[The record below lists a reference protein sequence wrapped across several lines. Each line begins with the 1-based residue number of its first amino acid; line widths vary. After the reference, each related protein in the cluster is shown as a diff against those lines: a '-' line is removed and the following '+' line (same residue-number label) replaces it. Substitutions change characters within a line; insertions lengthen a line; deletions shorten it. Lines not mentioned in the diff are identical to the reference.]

1 MVKANIKDIVA
12 NLGKDVKFLQPLFE
26 AIINSL
32 EANAKKV
39 RVTIQQ
45 DPTLFDDF
53 SSIDSFSIEDDG
65 EGFTQKNIEAFST
78 LWTDNKRQ
86 IGCKGS
92 GRFTWLSV
100 FNIIQVDSFLADQ
113 NKHIHINFDLNFDG
127 QIITD
132 NVEVEKNKTIITF
145 SNVTDKFYHRNSD
158 GKTKDKRFSSDP
170 QKIKQEILNY
180 LLIKLFLLKKQNV
193 DFEIS
198 ISCKKS
204 DKEDPIEVKINPS
217 DIPNLDYEKF
227 SIRSKVNDE
236 EFLFQ
241 LYYLFKNDGA
251 NTKRLYFCSNSRA
264 TKEYDSDSL
273 GFSSHLP
280 NKDSF
285 IMMLCSEYFDNKD
298 NDSRNDFTEL
308 SFLKYATDEV
318 QLLTNDILSET
329 RPVMQRIIRNKYPEI
344 ERINVEEENAAIE
357 KNPHLIK
364 YIKENKEIVKSKESL
379 TIAAQKKFNDE
390 KIKVRNKIEQAL
402 TNNNVSP
409 YEFEKTINEITDIA
423 YYELGEYIVY
433 RDTII
438 KALAKTMNTEAKEKV
453 FHDMF
458 MPMKTSNFNDS
469 INDRLLSNLW
479 LLDDKYMTYLYAS
492 SDKSYKQIAKDL
504 NLEPVESLTRPDMC
518 VFLSSN
524 DDIKSKDALIIEFK
538 SAKADLDEK
547 RKALSELPDNVMTLR
562 KDVPNIKTVWSYGIT
577 EIDESFEKSLV
588 GQDCEPLFSNGESK
602 VYYKYLKNA
611 NTHVYF
617 IDYQSIIDDALSRNS
632 TFIEILKGTNK
643 N

>member
-32 EANAKKV
+32 EANAKKI

-45 DPTLFDDF
+45 DPTIFDDF
-53 SSIDSFSIEDDG
+53 SSIHSFSIEDDG

-145 SNVTDKFYHRNSD
+145 SNVTDKFYHRNID
-158 GKTKDKRFSSDP
+158 GKIKDKRYSSDP

-180 LLIKLFLLKKQNV
+180 LLIKLFLLKKQDV

-198 ISCKKS
+198 ILCEKS
-204 DKEDPIEVKINPS
+204 AKENPIEVKISPS
-217 DIPNLDYEKF
+217 DIPNLDYENF

-236 EFLFQ
+236 DFLFQ
-241 LYYLFKNDGA
+241 LYYLFKTDGA

-285 IMMLCSEYFDNKD
+285 IMMLCSEYFNNKD

-308 SFLKYATDEV
+308 SFLKYATDEIP
-318 QLLTNDILSET
+318 LLTNDILSET
-329 RPVMQRIIRNKYPEI
+329 RLVMQRIIRNKYPEI

-390 KIKVRNKIEQAL
+390 KIKVRNKIEQVL
-402 TNNNVSP
+402 SNNNVSAS
-409 YEFEKTINEITDIA
+409 EFEKTINEITDIA

-438 KALAKTMNTEAKEKV
+438 KALAKTMNTEAREKV

-458 MPMKTSNFNDS
+458 MPMKTSNSNDS

-492 SDKSYKQIAKDL
+492 SDKSYKRIAKDL

-524 DDIKSKDALIIEFK
+524 DDTKSKDALIIEFK

-562 KDVPNIKTVWSYGIT
+562 NDVPNIKTVWSYGIT
-577 EIDESFEKSLV
+577 EIDESFEKSLL
-588 GQDCEPLFSNGESK
+588 GQDYEPLFSNGESK
-602 VYYKYLKNA
+602 IYYKYLKNA

-632 TFIEILKGTNK
+632 TFIEILKGNK
-643 N
+643 Q

>member
-32 EANAKKV
+32 EANAKKI

-53 SSIDSFSIEDDG
+53 SSIHSFSIEDDG

-113 NKHIHINFDLNFDG
+113 NKHIHIKFDLNFDG

-145 SNVTDKFYHRNSD
+145 SNVTDKFYHRNID
-158 GKTKDKRFSSDP
+158 GKIKDKRYSSDP

-180 LLIKLFLLKKQNV
+180 LLIKLFLLKKQDV

-198 ISCKKS
+198 ILCEKS
-204 DKEDPIEVKINPS
+204 AKENPIEVKINPS
-217 DIPNLDYEKF
+217 DIPNLDYENF

-241 LYYLFKNDGA
+241 LYYLFKTDGA

-285 IMMLCSEYFDNKD
+285 IMMLCSEYFNNKD

-318 QLLTNDILSET
+318 PLLTNDILSET

-390 KIKVRNKIEQAL
+390 KIKVRNKIEQVL
-402 TNNNVSP
+402 SNNNVSAS
-409 YEFEKTINEITDIA
+409 EFEKNINEITDIA

-438 KALAKTMNTEAKEKV
+438 KALAKTMNAEAREKV

-458 MPMKTSNFNDS
+458 MPMKTSNSNDS
-469 INDRLLSNLW
+469 TNDRLLSNL
-479 LLDDKYMTYLYAS
+479 
-492 SDKSYKQIAKDL
+492 
-504 NLEPVESLTRPDMC
+504 
-518 VFLSSN
+518 
-524 DDIKSKDALIIEFK
+524 
-538 SAKADLDEK
+538 
-547 RKALSELPDNVMTLR
+547 
-562 KDVPNIKTVWSYGIT
+562 
-577 EIDESFEKSLV
+577 
-588 GQDCEPLFSNGESK
+588 
-602 VYYKYLKNA
+602 
-611 NTHVYF
+611 
-617 IDYQSIIDDALSRNS
+617 
-632 TFIEILKGTNK
+632 
-643 N
+643 

>member
-32 EANAKKV
+32 EANAKKI

-53 SSIDSFSIEDDG
+53 TSIHSFSIEDDG
-65 EGFTQKNIEAFST
+65 EGFTQKNIEAFLT

-145 SNVTDKFYHRNSD
+145 SNVTDKFYHRNID
-158 GKTKDKRFSSDP
+158 GKIKDKRYSSDP

-180 LLIKLFLLKKQNV
+180 LLIKLFLLKKQDI

-198 ISCKKS
+198 ILCEKS
-204 DKEDPIEVKINPS
+204 AKENPIEVKINPS
-217 DIPNLDYEKF
+217 DIPNLDYENF

-241 LYYLFKNDGA
+241 LYYLFKTDGA

-285 IMMLCSEYFDNKD
+285 IMMLCSEYFNNKD
-298 NDSRNDFTEL
+298 NDSRSDFTEL

-318 QLLTNDILSET
+318 PLLTNDILSET
-329 RPVMQRIIRNKYPEI
+329 RPIMQRIIRNKYPEI
-344 ERINVEEENAAIE
+344 EKINVEEENAAIE

-379 TIAAQKKFNDE
+379 TFAAQKKFNDE
-390 KIKVRNKIEQAL
+390 KIKVRNKIEQVL
-402 TNNNVSP
+402 SNNNVSAS
-409 YEFEKTINEITDIA
+409 EFEKTINEITNIA

-438 KALAKTMNTEAKEKV
+438 KALAKTMNAEAREKV

-458 MPMKTSNFNDS
+458 MPMKTSNSNDS

-524 DDIKSKDALIIEFK
+524 DDTKSKDALIIEFK

-562 KDVPNIKTVWSYGIT
+562 NDVPNIKTVWSYGIT
-577 EIDESFEKSLV
+577 EIDESFEKSLL
-588 GQDCEPLFSNGESK
+588 GQDYEPLFSNGESK
-602 VYYKYLKNA
+602 IYYKYLKNA

-632 TFIEILKGTNK
+632 TFIEILKGNK
-643 N
+643 Q

>member
-32 EANAKKV
+32 EANAKKI

-53 SSIDSFSIEDDG
+53 SSIHSFSIEDDG

-100 FNIIQVDSFLADQ
+100 FNMIQVDSFLADQ

-145 SNVTDKFYHRNSD
+145 SNVTDKFYHRNVD
-158 GKTKDKRFSSDP
+158 GKIKDKRYSSDP

-180 LLIKLFLLKKQNV
+180 LLIKLFLLKKQDV

-198 ISCKKS
+198 ILCKKS
-204 DKEDPIEVKINPS
+204 AKEDPIEVKINPS
-217 DIPNLDYEKF
+217 DIPNLDYENF

-241 LYYLFKNDGA
+241 LYYLFKTDGA

-318 QLLTNDILSET
+318 PLLTNDILSET

-379 TIAAQKKFNDE
+379 TIAAQKRFNDE
-390 KIKVRNKIEQAL
+390 KIKVRNKIEQVL
-402 TNNNVSP
+402 SNNNVSSS
-409 YEFEKTINEITDIA
+409 EFEKTINEITDIA

-438 KALAKTMNTEAKEKV
+438 KALVKTMNTEAREKV

-458 MPMKTSNFNDS
+458 MPMKTSNSNDS

-504 NLEPVESLTRPDMC
+504 NLAPVESLTRPDMC

-524 DDIKSKDALIIEFK
+524 DDTKSKDALIIEFK

-562 KDVPNIKTVWSYGIT
+562 NDVPNIKTVWSYGIT
-577 EIDESFEKSLV
+577 EIDESFEKSLL
-588 GQDCEPLFSNGESK
+588 GQDYEPLFSNGESK
-602 VYYKYLKNA
+602 IYYKYLKNA

-632 TFIEILKGTNK
+632 TFIEILKGNK
-643 N
+643 Q

>member
-32 EANAKKV
+32 EANAKKI

-53 SSIDSFSIEDDG
+53 SSIRSFSIEDDG

-100 FNIIQVDSFLADQ
+100 FNIIQVDSFLASQ

-127 QIITD
+127 QIITE

-145 SNVTDKFYHRNSD
+145 SNVTDKFYHRNID
-158 GKTKDKRFSSDP
+158 GKIKDKRYSSDP

-180 LLIKLFLLKKQNV
+180 LLIKLFLLKKQDVN
-193 DFEIS
+193 FEIS
-198 ISCKKS
+198 ILCEKS
-204 DKEDPIEVKINPS
+204 AKENPVEVKINPS
-217 DIPNLDYEKF
+217 DIPNLDYENF

-241 LYYLFKNDGA
+241 LYYLFKTDGA

-285 IMMLCSEYFDNKD
+285 IMMLCSEYFNNKD

-318 QLLTNDILSET
+318 PLLTNDILSET

-344 ERINVEEENAAIE
+344 EKINVEEENAAIE

-390 KIKVRNKIEQAL
+390 KIKVRNKIEQVL
-402 TNNNVSP
+402 SNNNVSAS
-409 YEFEKTINEITDIA
+409 EFEKTINEITDIA

-438 KALAKTMNTEAKEKV
+438 KALVKTMNTEAREKV

-458 MPMKTSNFNDS
+458 MPMKTSNSNDS

-524 DDIKSKDALIIEFK
+524 DDTKSKDALIIEFK

-562 KDVPNIKTVWSYGIT
+562 NDVPNIKTVWSYGIT
-577 EIDESFEKSLV
+577 EIDESFEKSLL
-588 GQDCEPLFSNGESK
+588 GQDYEPLFSNGESK
-602 VYYKYLKNA
+602 IYYKYLKNA

-632 TFIEILKGTNK
+632 TFIEILKGNK
-643 N
+643 Q

>member
-32 EANAKKV
+32 EANAKKI

-53 SSIDSFSIEDDG
+53 SSIRSFSIEDDG

-100 FNIIQVDSFLADQ
+100 FNIIQVDSFLASQ

-127 QIITD
+127 QIITE

-145 SNVTDKFYHRNSD
+145 SNVTDKFYHRNID
-158 GKTKDKRFSSDP
+158 GKIKDKRYSSDP

-180 LLIKLFLLKKQNV
+180 LLIKLFLLKKQDVN
-193 DFEIS
+193 FEIS
-198 ISCKKS
+198 ILCEKS
-204 DKEDPIEVKINPS
+204 AKENPIEVKIKPS
-217 DIPNLDYEKF
+217 DIPNLDYENF

-241 LYYLFKNDGA
+241 LYYLFKTDGA

-285 IMMLCSEYFDNKD
+285 IMMLCSEYFNNKD

-318 QLLTNDILSET
+318 PLLTNDILSET
-329 RPVMQRIIRNKYPEI
+329 RPIMQRIIRNKYPEI
-344 ERINVEEENAAIE
+344 EKINVEEENAAIE

-390 KIKVRNKIEQAL
+390 KIKVRNKIEQVL
-402 TNNNVSP
+402 SNNNVSAS
-409 YEFEKTINEITDIA
+409 EFEKTINEITDIA

-438 KALAKTMNTEAKEKV
+438 KALVKTMNTEAREKV

-458 MPMKTSNFNDS
+458 MPMKTSNSNDS

-524 DDIKSKDALIIEFK
+524 DDTKSKDALIIEFK

-562 KDVPNIKTVWSYGIT
+562 NDVPNIKTVWSYGIT
-577 EIDESFEKSLV
+577 EIDESFEKSLL
-588 GQDCEPLFSNGESK
+588 GQDYEPLFSNGESK
-602 VYYKYLKNA
+602 IYYKYLKNA

-632 TFIEILKGTNK
+632 TFIEILKGNK
-643 N
+643 Q

>member
-32 EANAKKV
+32 EANAKKI

-45 DPTLFDDF
+45 DSTLFDDF
-53 SSIDSFSIEDDG
+53 SSIHSFSIEDDG

-100 FNIIQVDSFLADQ
+100 FNMIQVDSFLADQ

-145 SNVTDKFYHRNSD
+145 SNVTDKFYHRNVD
-158 GKTKDKRFSSDP
+158 GKIKDKRYSSDP

-180 LLIKLFLLKKQNV
+180 LLIKLFLLKKQDV

-198 ISCKKS
+198 ILCKKS
-204 DKEDPIEVKINPS
+204 AKEDPIEVKINPS
-217 DIPNLDYEKF
+217 DIPNLDYENF

-241 LYYLFKNDGA
+241 LYYLFKTDGA

-308 SFLKYATDEV
+308 SFLKDATDEV
-318 QLLTNDILSET
+318 PLLTNDILSET

-379 TIAAQKKFNDE
+379 TIAAQKRFNDE
-390 KIKVRNKIEQAL
+390 KIKVRNKIEQVL
-402 TNNNVSP
+402 SNNNVSSS
-409 YEFEKTINEITDIA
+409 EFEKTINEITDIA

-438 KALAKTMNTEAKEKV
+438 KALVKTMNTEAREKV

-458 MPMKTSNFNDS
+458 MPMKTSNSNDS

-524 DDIKSKDALIIEFK
+524 DDTKSKDALIIEFK

-562 KDVPNIKTVWSYGIT
+562 NDVPNIKTVWSYGIT
-577 EIDESFEKSLV
+577 EIDESFEKSLL
-588 GQDCEPLFSNGESK
+588 GQDYEPLFSNGESK
-602 VYYKYLKNA
+602 IYYKYLKNA

-632 TFIEILKGTNK
+632 TFIEILKGNK
-643 N
+643 Q

>member
-32 EANAKKV
+32 EANAKKI

-45 DPTLFDDF
+45 DPTIFDDF
-53 SSIDSFSIEDDG
+53 SSIHSFSIEDDG

-145 SNVTDKFYHRNSD
+145 SNVTDKFYHRNID
-158 GKTKDKRFSSDP
+158 GKIKDKRYSSDP

-180 LLIKLFLLKKQNV
+180 LLIKLFLLKKQDV

-198 ISCKKS
+198 ILCEKS
-204 DKEDPIEVKINPS
+204 AKENPIEVKINPS
-217 DIPNLDYEKF
+217 DIPKLDYENF

-236 EFLFQ
+236 DFLFQ
-241 LYYLFKNDGA
+241 LYYLFKTDGA

-285 IMMLCSEYFDNKD
+285 IMMLCSEYFNNKD

-308 SFLKYATDEV
+308 SFLKYATDEIP
-318 QLLTNDILSET
+318 LLTNDILSET

-390 KIKVRNKIEQAL
+390 KIKVRNKIEQVL
-402 TNNNVSP
+402 SNNNVSAS
-409 YEFEKTINEITDIA
+409 EFEKIINEITDIA

-438 KALAKTMNTEAKEKV
+438 KALAKTMNTEAREKV

-458 MPMKTSNFNDS
+458 MPMKTSNSNDS

-492 SDKSYKQIAKDL
+492 SDKSYKRIAKDL

-524 DDIKSKDALIIEFK
+524 DDTKSKDALIIEFK

-562 KDVPNIKTVWSYGIT
+562 NDVTNIKTVWSYGIT
-577 EIDESFEKSLV
+577 EIDESFEKSLL
-588 GQDCEPLFSNGESK
+588 GQDYEPLFSNGESK
-602 VYYKYLKNA
+602 IYYKYLKNA

-632 TFIEILKGTNK
+632 TFIEILKGNK
-643 N
+643 Q

>member
-32 EANAKKV
+32 EANAKKI

-45 DPTLFDDF
+45 DPTIFDDF
-53 SSIDSFSIEDDG
+53 SSIHSFSIEDDG

-145 SNVTDKFYHRNSD
+145 SNVTDKFYHRNID
-158 GKTKDKRFSSDP
+158 GKIKDKRYSSDP

-180 LLIKLFLLKKQNV
+180 LLIKLFLLKKQDV

-198 ISCKKS
+198 ILCEKS
-204 DKEDPIEVKINPS
+204 AKENPIEVKINPS
-217 DIPNLDYEKF
+217 DIPNLDYENF

-236 EFLFQ
+236 DFLFQ
-241 LYYLFKNDGA
+241 LYYLFKTDGA

-285 IMMLCSEYFDNKD
+285 IMMLCSEYFNNKD

-308 SFLKYATDEV
+308 SFLKYATDEIP
-318 QLLTNDILSET
+318 LLTNDILSET

-390 KIKVRNKIEQAL
+390 KIKVRNKIEQVL
-402 TNNNVSP
+402 SNNNVSAS
-409 YEFEKTINEITDIA
+409 EFEKTINEITDIA

-438 KALAKTMNTEAKEKV
+438 KALAKTMNTEAREKV

-458 MPMKTSNFNDS
+458 MPMKTSNSNDS

-524 DDIKSKDALIIEFK
+524 DDTKSKDALIIEFK

-547 RKALSELPDNVMTLR
+547 RKALSELPDNVMALR
-562 KDVPNIKTVWSYGIT
+562 NDVPNIKTVWSYGIT
-577 EIDESFEKSLV
+577 EIDESFEKSLL
-588 GQDCEPLFSNGESK
+588 GQDYEPLFSNGESK
-602 VYYKYLKNA
+602 IYYKYLKNA

-632 TFIEILKGTNK
+632 TFIEILKGNK
-643 N
+643 Q

>member
-32 EANAKKV
+32 EANAKKI

-45 DPTLFDDF
+45 DHTLFDDF
-53 SSIDSFSIEDDG
+53 SSIHSFSIEDDG

-145 SNVTDKFYHRNSD
+145 SNVTDKFYHRNID
-158 GKTKDKRFSSDP
+158 GKIKDKRYSSDP

-180 LLIKLFLLKKQNV
+180 LLIKLFLLKKQDV

-198 ISCKKS
+198 ILCEKS
-204 DKEDPIEVKINPS
+204 AKENPIEVKINPS
-217 DIPNLDYEKF
+217 DIPNLDYENF

-241 LYYLFKNDGA
+241 LYYLFKTDGA

-285 IMMLCSEYFDNKD
+285 IMMLCSEYFNNKD

-318 QLLTNDILSET
+318 PLLTNDILSET

-390 KIKVRNKIEQAL
+390 KIKVRNKIEQVL
-402 TNNNVSP
+402 SNNNVSAS
-409 YEFEKTINEITDIA
+409 EFEKTINEITDIA

-438 KALAKTMNTEAKEKV
+438 KALAKTMNTEAREKV

-458 MPMKTSNFNDS
+458 MPMKTSNSNDS

-524 DDIKSKDALIIEFK
+524 DDTKSKDALIIEFK
-538 SAKADLDEK
+538 SAKTDLDEK

-562 KDVPNIKTVWSYGIT
+562 NDVPNIKTVWSYGIT
-577 EIDESFEKSLV
+577 EIDESFEKSLL
-588 GQDCEPLFSNGESK
+588 GQDYEPLFSNGESK
-602 VYYKYLKNA
+602 IYYKYLKNA

-632 TFIEILKGTNK
+632 TFIEILKGNK
-643 N
+643 Q

>member
-32 EANAKKV
+32 EANAKKI

-45 DPTLFDDF
+45 DPTIFDDF
-53 SSIDSFSIEDDG
+53 SSIHSFSIEDDG

-145 SNVTDKFYHRNSD
+145 SNVTDKFYHRNID
-158 GKTKDKRFSSDP
+158 GKIKDKRYSSDP

-180 LLIKLFLLKKQNV
+180 LLIKLFLLKKQDV

-198 ISCKKS
+198 ILCEKS
-204 DKEDPIEVKINPS
+204 AKENPIEVKINPS
-217 DIPNLDYEKF
+217 DIPKLDYENF

-236 EFLFQ
+236 DFLFQ
-241 LYYLFKNDGA
+241 LYYLFKTDGA

-285 IMMLCSEYFDNKD
+285 IMMLCSEYFNNKD

-308 SFLKYATDEV
+308 SFLKYATDEIP
-318 QLLTNDILSET
+318 LLTNDILSET

-390 KIKVRNKIEQAL
+390 KIKVRNKIEQVL
-402 TNNNVSP
+402 SNNNVSAS
-409 YEFEKTINEITDIA
+409 EFEKTINEITDIA

-438 KALAKTMNTEAKEKV
+438 KALAKTMNTEAREKV

-458 MPMKTSNFNDS
+458 MPMKTSNSNDS

-492 SDKSYKQIAKDL
+492 SDKSYKRIAKDL

-524 DDIKSKDALIIEFK
+524 DDTKSKDALIIEFK

-562 KDVPNIKTVWSYGIT
+562 NDVTNIKTVWSYGIT
-577 EIDESFEKSLV
+577 EIDESFEKSLL
-588 GQDCEPLFSNGESK
+588 GQDYEPLFSNGESK
-602 VYYKYLKNA
+602 IYYKYLKNA

-632 TFIEILKGTNK
+632 TFIEILKGNK
-643 N
+643 Q

>member
-32 EANAKKV
+32 EANAKKI

-45 DPTLFDDF
+45 DPTIFDDF
-53 SSIDSFSIEDDG
+53 SSIHSFSIEDDG

-145 SNVTDKFYHRNSD
+145 SNVTDKFYHRNID
-158 GKTKDKRFSSDP
+158 GKIKDKRYSSDP

-180 LLIKLFLLKKQNV
+180 LLIKLFLLKKQDV

-198 ISCKKS
+198 ILCEKS
-204 DKEDPIEVKINPS
+204 AKENPIEVKINPS
-217 DIPNLDYEKF
+217 DIPNLDYENF

-236 EFLFQ
+236 DFLFQ
-241 LYYLFKNDGA
+241 LYYLFKTDGA

-285 IMMLCSEYFDNKD
+285 IMMLCSEYFNNKD

-308 SFLKYATDEV
+308 SFLKYATDEIP
-318 QLLTNDILSET
+318 LLTNDILSET

-390 KIKVRNKIEQAL
+390 KIKVRNKIEQVL
-402 TNNNVSP
+402 SNNNVSAS
-409 YEFEKTINEITDIA
+409 EFEKTINEITDIA

-438 KALAKTMNTEAKEKV
+438 KALAKTMNTEAREKV

-458 MPMKTSNFNDS
+458 MPMKTSNSNDS

-492 SDKSYKQIAKDL
+492 SDKSYKRIAKDL

-524 DDIKSKDALIIEFK
+524 DDTKSKDALIIEFK

-562 KDVPNIKTVWSYGIT
+562 NDIPNIKTVWSYGIT
-577 EIDESFEKSLV
+577 EIDESFEKSLL
-588 GQDCEPLFSNGESK
+588 GQDYEPLFSNGESK
-602 VYYKYLKNA
+602 IYYKYLKNA

-632 TFIEILKGTNK
+632 TFIEILKGNK
-643 N
+643 Q

>member
-32 EANAKKV
+32 EANAKKI

-53 SSIDSFSIEDDG
+53 SSIHSFSIEDDG

-86 IGCKGS
+86 LGCKGS

-100 FNIIQVDSFLADQ
+100 FNMIQVDSFLADQ

-145 SNVTDKFYHRNSD
+145 SNVTDKFYHRNID
-158 GKTKDKRFSSDP
+158 GKIKDKRYSSDP

-180 LLIKLFLLKKQNV
+180 LLIKLFLLKKQDV

-198 ISCKKS
+198 ILCEKS
-204 DKEDPIEVKINPS
+204 AKENPIEVKINPS
-217 DIPNLDYEKF
+217 DIPNLDYENF

-241 LYYLFKNDGA
+241 LYYLFKTDGA

-285 IMMLCSEYFDNKD
+285 IMMLCSEYFNNKD

-318 QLLTNDILSET
+318 PLLTNDVLSET

-390 KIKVRNKIEQAL
+390 KIKVRNKIEQVL
-402 TNNNVSP
+402 SNNNVSAS
-409 YEFEKTINEITDIA
+409 EFEKAINEITDIA

-438 KALAKTMNTEAKEKV
+438 KALAKTMNTEAREKV

-458 MPMKTSNFNDS
+458 MPMKTSNSNDS

-492 SDKSYKQIAKDL
+492 SDKSYKQIIKDL

-524 DDIKSKDALIIEFK
+524 DNTKSKDALIIEFK

-562 KDVPNIKTVWSYGIT
+562 NDVPNIKTVWSYGIT
-577 EIDESFEKSLV
+577 EIDESFEKSLL
-588 GQDCEPLFSNGESK
+588 GQDYEPLFSNGESK
-602 VYYKYLKNA
+602 IYYKYLKNA

-632 TFIEILKGTNK
+632 TFIEILKGNK
-643 N
+643 Q

>member
-32 EANAKKV
+32 EANAKKI

-45 DPTLFDDF
+45 DPTIFDDF
-53 SSIDSFSIEDDG
+53 SSIHSFSIEDDG

-145 SNVTDKFYHRNSD
+145 SNVTDKFYHRNID
-158 GKTKDKRFSSDP
+158 GKIKDKRYSSDP

-180 LLIKLFLLKKQNV
+180 LLIKLFLLKKQDV

-198 ISCKKS
+198 ILCEKS
-204 DKEDPIEVKINPS
+204 AKENPIEVKINPS
-217 DIPNLDYEKF
+217 DIPKLDYENF

-236 EFLFQ
+236 DFLFQ
-241 LYYLFKNDGA
+241 LYYLFKTDGA

-285 IMMLCSEYFDNKD
+285 IMMLCSEYFNNKD

-308 SFLKYATDEV
+308 SFLKYATDEIP
-318 QLLTNDILSET
+318 LLTNDILSET

-379 TIAAQKKFNDE
+379 TIAA
-390 KIKVRNKIEQAL
+390 
-402 TNNNVSP
+402 
-409 YEFEKTINEITDIA
+409 
-423 YYELGEYIVY
+423 
-433 RDTII
+433 
-438 KALAKTMNTEAKEKV
+438 
-453 FHDMF
+453 
-458 MPMKTSNFNDS
+458 
-469 INDRLLSNLW
+469 
-479 LLDDKYMTYLYAS
+479 
-492 SDKSYKQIAKDL
+492 
-504 NLEPVESLTRPDMC
+504 
-518 VFLSSN
+518 
-524 DDIKSKDALIIEFK
+524 
-538 SAKADLDEK
+538 
-547 RKALSELPDNVMTLR
+547 
-562 KDVPNIKTVWSYGIT
+562 
-577 EIDESFEKSLV
+577 
-588 GQDCEPLFSNGESK
+588 
-602 VYYKYLKNA
+602 
-611 NTHVYF
+611 
-617 IDYQSIIDDALSRNS
+617 
-632 TFIEILKGTNK
+632 
-643 N
+643 

>member
-32 EANAKKV
+32 EANAKKI

-53 SSIDSFSIEDDG
+53 SSIHSFSIEDDG

-100 FNIIQVDSFLADQ
+100 FNMIQVDSFLADQ
-113 NKHIHINFDLNFDG
+113 NKHIHISFDLNFDG

-145 SNVTDKFYHRNSD
+145 SNVTDKFYYRNVD
-158 GKTKDKRFSSDP
+158 GKIKDKRYSSDP

-180 LLIKLFLLKKQNV
+180 LLIKLFLLKKQDV

-198 ISCKKS
+198 ILCKKS
-204 DKEDPIEVKINPS
+204 AKEDPIEVKINPS
-217 DIPNLDYEKF
+217 DIPNLDYENF

-241 LYYLFKNDGA
+241 LYYLFKTDGA

-318 QLLTNDILSET
+318 PLLTNDILSET

-379 TIAAQKKFNDE
+379 TIAAQKRFNDE
-390 KIKVRNKIEQAL
+390 KIKVRNKIEQVL
-402 TNNNVSP
+402 SNNNVSSS
-409 YEFEKTINEITDIA
+409 EFQKTINEITDIA

-438 KALAKTMNTEAKEKV
+438 KALAKTMNTEAREKV

-458 MPMKTSNFNDS
+458 MPMKTSNSNDS

-492 SDKSYKQIAKDL
+492 SDKSYNRIAKDL

-524 DDIKSKDALIIEFK
+524 DDTKSKDALIIEFK
-538 SAKADLDEK
+538 SAKTGLDEK

-562 KDVPNIKTVWSYGIT
+562 NAVPNIKTVWSYGIT
-577 EIDESFEKSLV
+577 EIDESFENSLL
-588 GQDCEPLFSNGESK
+588 GQDYEPLFSNGESK
-602 VYYKYLKNA
+602 IYYKYLKNA

-632 TFIEILKGTNK
+632 TFIEILKGNK
-643 N
+643 Q

>member
-1 MVKANIKDIVA
+1 MLKLK
-12 NLGKDVKFLQPLFE
+12 
-26 AIINSL
+26 
-32 EANAKKV
+32 
-39 RVTIQQ
+39 
-45 DPTLFDDF
+45 
-53 SSIDSFSIEDDG
+53 
-65 EGFTQKNIEAFST
+65 
-78 LWTDNKRQ
+78 
-86 IGCKGS
+86 
-92 GRFTWLSV
+92 
-100 FNIIQVDSFLADQ
+100 
-113 NKHIHINFDLNFDG
+113 
-127 QIITD
+127 
-132 NVEVEKNKTIITF
+132 KNKTIITF
-145 SNVTDKFYHRNSD
+145 SNVTDKFYHRNID
-158 GKTKDKRFSSDP
+158 GKIKDKRYSSDP

-180 LLIKLFLLKKQNV
+180 LLIKLFLLKKQDV

-198 ISCKKS
+198 ILCEKS
-204 DKEDPIEVKINPS
+204 AKENPIEVKINPS
-217 DIPNLDYEKF
+217 DIPKLDYENF

-236 EFLFQ
+236 DFLFQ
-241 LYYLFKNDGA
+241 LYYLFKTDGA

-285 IMMLCSEYFDNKD
+285 IMMLCSEYFNNKD

-308 SFLKYATDEV
+308 SFLKYATDEIP
-318 QLLTNDILSET
+318 LLTNDILSET

-390 KIKVRNKIEQAL
+390 KIKVRNKIEQVL
-402 TNNNVSP
+402 SNNNVSAS
-409 YEFEKTINEITDIA
+409 EFEKTINEITDIA

-438 KALAKTMNTEAKEKV
+438 KALAKTMNTEAREKV

-458 MPMKTSNFNDS
+458 MPMKTSNSNDS

-492 SDKSYKQIAKDL
+492 SDKSYKRIAKDL

-524 DDIKSKDALIIEFK
+524 DDTKSKDALIIEFK

-562 KDVPNIKTVWSYGIT
+562 NDVTNIKTVWSYGIT
-577 EIDESFEKSLV
+577 EIDESFEKSLL
-588 GQDCEPLFSNGESK
+588 GQDYEPLFSNGESK
-602 VYYKYLKNA
+602 IYYKYLKNA

-632 TFIEILKGTNK
+632 TFIEILKGNK
-643 N
+643 Q

>member
-32 EANAKKV
+32 EANAKKI

-45 DPTLFDDF
+45 DPTIFDDF
-53 SSIDSFSIEDDG
+53 SSIHSFSIEDDG

-127 QIITD
+127 QIIID

-145 SNVTDKFYHRNSD
+145 SNVTDKFYHRNID
-158 GKTKDKRFSSDP
+158 GKIKDKRYSSDP

-180 LLIKLFLLKKQNV
+180 LLIKLFLLKKQDV

-198 ISCKKS
+198 ILCEKS
-204 DKEDPIEVKINPS
+204 AKENPIEVKINPS
-217 DIPNLDYEKF
+217 DIPNLDYENF

-236 EFLFQ
+236 DFLFQ
-241 LYYLFKNDGA
+241 LYYLFKTDGA

-285 IMMLCSEYFDNKD
+285 IMMLCSEYFNNKD

-308 SFLKYATDEV
+308 SFLKYATDEIP
-318 QLLTNDILSET
+318 LLTNDILSET

-390 KIKVRNKIEQAL
+390 KIKVRNKIEQVL
-402 TNNNVSP
+402 SNNNVSAS
-409 YEFEKTINEITDIA
+409 EFEKTINEITDIA

-438 KALAKTMNTEAKEKV
+438 KALAKTMNTEAREKV

-458 MPMKTSNFNDS
+458 MPMKTSNSNDS

-492 SDKSYKQIAKDL
+492 SDKSYKRIAKDL

-524 DDIKSKDALIIEFK
+524 DDTKSKDALIIEFK

-562 KDVPNIKTVWSYGIT
+562 NDVPNIKTVWSYGIT
-577 EIDESFEKSLV
+577 EIDESFEKSLL
-588 GQDCEPLFSNGESK
+588 GQDYEPLFSNGESK
-602 VYYKYLKNA
+602 IYYKYLKNA

-632 TFIEILKGTNK
+632 TFIEILKGNK
-643 N
+643 Q

>member
-32 EANAKKV
+32 EANAKKI

-45 DPTLFDDF
+45 DPTIFDDF
-53 SSIDSFSIEDDG
+53 SSIHSFSIEDDG

-145 SNVTDKFYHRNSD
+145 SNVTDKFYHRNID
-158 GKTKDKRFSSDP
+158 GKIKDKRYSSDP

-180 LLIKLFLLKKQNV
+180 LLIKLFLLKKQDV

-198 ISCKKS
+198 ILCEKS
-204 DKEDPIEVKINPS
+204 AKENPIEVKINPS
-217 DIPNLDYEKF
+217 DIPNLDYENF

-236 EFLFQ
+236 DFLFQ
-241 LYYLFKNDGA
+241 LYYLFKTDGA

-285 IMMLCSEYFDNKD
+285 IMMLCSEYFNNKD

-308 SFLKYATDEV
+308 SFLKYATDEIP
-318 QLLTNDILSET
+318 LLTNDILSET

-390 KIKVRNKIEQAL
+390 KIKVRNKIEQVL
-402 TNNNVSP
+402 SNNNVSAS
-409 YEFEKTINEITDIA
+409 EFEKTINEITDIA

-438 KALAKTMNTEAKEKV
+438 KALAKTMNTEAREKV

-458 MPMKTSNFNDS
+458 MPMKTSNSNDS

-492 SDKSYKQIAKDL
+492 SDKSYKRIVKDL
-504 NLEPVESLTRPDMC
+504 NLELVESLTRPDMC

-524 DDIKSKDALIIEFK
+524 DDTKSKDALIIEFK

-562 KDVPNIKTVWSYGIT
+562 NDVTNIKTVWSYGIT
-577 EIDESFEKSLV
+577 EIDESFEKSLL
-588 GQDCEPLFSNGESK
+588 GQDYEPLFSNGESK
-602 VYYKYLKNA
+602 IYYKYLKNA

-632 TFIEILKGTNK
+632 TFIEILKGNK
-643 N
+643 Q

>member
-32 EANAKKV
+32 EANAKKI

-45 DPTLFDDF
+45 DPTIFDDF
-53 SSIDSFSIEDDG
+53 SSIHSFSIEDDG

-145 SNVTDKFYHRNSD
+145 SNVTDKFYHRNID
-158 GKTKDKRFSSDP
+158 GKIKDKRYSSDP

-180 LLIKLFLLKKQNV
+180 LLIKLFLLKKQDV

-198 ISCKKS
+198 ILCEKS
-204 DKEDPIEVKINPS
+204 AKENPIEVKINPS
-217 DIPNLDYEKF
+217 DIPKLDYENF

-236 EFLFQ
+236 DFLFQ
-241 LYYLFKNDGA
+241 LYYLFKTDGA

-285 IMMLCSEYFDNKD
+285 IMMLCSEYFNNKD

-308 SFLKYATDEV
+308 SFLKYATDEIP
-318 QLLTNDILSET
+318 LLTNDILSET

-390 KIKVRNKIEQAL
+390 KIKVRNKIEQVL
-402 TNNNVSP
+402 SNNNVSAS
-409 YEFEKTINEITDIA
+409 EFEKTINEITDIA

-438 KALAKTMNTEAKEKV
+438 KALAKTMNTEAREKV

-458 MPMKTSNFNDS
+458 IPMKTSNSNDS

-492 SDKSYKQIAKDL
+492 SDKSYKRIAKDL

-524 DDIKSKDALIIEFK
+524 DDTKSKDALIIEFK

-562 KDVPNIKTVWSYGIT
+562 NDVTNIKTVWSYGIT
-577 EIDESFEKSLV
+577 EIDESFEKSLL
-588 GQDCEPLFSNGESK
+588 GQDYEPLFSNGESK
-602 VYYKYLKNA
+602 IYYKYLKNA

-632 TFIEILKGTNK
+632 TFIEILKGNK
-643 N
+643 Q